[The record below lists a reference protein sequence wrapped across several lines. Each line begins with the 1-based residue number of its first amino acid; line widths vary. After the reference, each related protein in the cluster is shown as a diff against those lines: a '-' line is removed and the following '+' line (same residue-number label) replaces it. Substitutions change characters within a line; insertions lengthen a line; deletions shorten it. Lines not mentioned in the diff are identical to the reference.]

1 MHEHSLTGQI
11 NQQHVTKEGHTKC
24 KRCYKDIP
32 TENLPSHE
40 CETFSC
46 EECGKVCKSK
56 QILRIHRQN
65 IHEFREVKKEICKIC
80 GLSVRDLNRHM
91 KIHVEKTPCP
101 ECNVMVKNLKLHV
114 ERIHTLDEDKRFQ
127 CQDCGKGFARKNAL
141 EVHKMNVHL
150 KQTPF
155 QCRYGCDI
163 AYNDSS
169 NRNAHEKKK
178 HGKLFTAAQEEISYS
193 TS

>member
-1 MHEHSLTGQI
+1 MLQ
-11 NQQHVTKEGHTKC
+11 
-24 KRCYKDIP
+24 RYYKDIP
-32 TENLPSHE
+32 TENFPSHE

-127 CQDCGKGFARKNAL
+127 CQDCGKGFIRKGAL

-150 KQTPF
+150 KQRPYK
-155 QCRYGCDI
+155 CRYGCDI
-163 AYNDSS
+163 AYNDIS
-169 NRNAHEKKK
+169 NRRAHEKKK
-178 HGKLFTAAQEEISYS
+178 HGKLFTAAQEEISY
-193 TS
+193 